1 MPLGTSPLE
10 ENVRKYRRVIFVAG
24 NGITRAPMAAEIF
37 KTLCNEDM
45 EILSR
50 GIIVAFPEPLNQKTE
65 AVMISNGIVVENYES
80 KQIEND
86 EITEDTIVFVMEER
100 RRIKLIEEL
109 ENATEENTFV
119 LTTFVGEELEIM
131 DPYGGSLQ
139 TYGICFEMLKATL
152 TKVAKKLELNSPDD
166 ET

>member
-50 GIIVAFPEPLNQKTE
+50 GVIVAFPEPLNQKTE

-131 DPYGGSLQ
+131 DPYGGTLQ

-152 TKVAKKLELNSPDD
+152 TKVARKLEQNSPDD

>member
-1 MPLGTSPLE
+1 M
-10 ENVRKYRRVIFVAG
+10 RKYKRVIFVAG

-131 DPYGGSLQ
+131 DPYGGTLQ

-152 TKVAKKLELNSPDD
+152 TKVAQKLKQESPDD

>member
-1 MPLGTSPLE
+1 M
-10 ENVRKYRRVIFVAG
+10 RKYKRIIFVAG

-65 AVMISNGIVVENYES
+65 AVMISNGITVGDFES
-80 KQIEND
+80 KQITND
-86 EITEDTIVFVMEER
+86 EITEDTILFVMEESKR
-100 RRIKLIEEL
+100 VKLIEEL
-109 ENATEENTFV
+109 PNATEENTFV
-119 LTTFVGEELEIM
+119 LTSFVGEELEIM

-152 TKVAKKLELNSPDD
+152 TKVAEKLEYSPDD

>member
-1 MPLGTSPLE
+1 M
-10 ENVRKYRRVIFVAG
+10 RKYRRVIFVAG

-50 GIIVAFPEPLNQKTE
+50 GVIVAFPEPLNQKTE

-131 DPYGGSLQ
+131 DPYGGTLQ

-152 TKVAKKLELNSPDD
+152 TKVARKLEQNSPDD

>member
-1 MPLGTSPLE
+1 M
-10 ENVRKYRRVIFVAG
+10 RKYKRVIFVAG

-45 EILSR
+45 EVLSR
-50 GIIVAFPEPLNQKTE
+50 GLIVAFPEPLNQKTE
-65 AVMISNGIVVENYES
+65 AVMISNGITVEHYES
-80 KQIEND
+80 KQIQND
-86 EITEDTIVFVMEER
+86 EITEDTIVFVMEESKR
-100 RRIKLIEEL
+100 LKLLEEL

-119 LTTFVGEELEIM
+119 LTSFVGEELEIM

-152 TKVAKKLELNSPDD
+152 MKVVKKLEQNSPED